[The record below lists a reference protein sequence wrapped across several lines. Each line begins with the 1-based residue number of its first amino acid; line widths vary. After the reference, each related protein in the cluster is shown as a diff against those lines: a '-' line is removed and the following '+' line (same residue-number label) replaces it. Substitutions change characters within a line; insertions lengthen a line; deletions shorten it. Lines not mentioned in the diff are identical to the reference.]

1 MKAKQK
7 LNDIKYRMQSKLEN
21 IARLVQNRPDV
32 VHTTTESYLLTAK
45 EYGFDLRFAGGD
57 IYHKSGITDPERA
70 LNAMFTSCSLEK
82 YQNMGSHK
90 EGTAYFLYDGTYI
103 RIDKFDEKAGKLRYM
118 IDIRNK
124 DAGKIKPIVNVLSQ
138 LGTLEMNRRETSSH
152 YNIDDTLREFAV
164 WRYVS

>member
-1 MKAKQK
+1 
-7 LNDIKYRMQSKLEN
+7 
-21 IARLVQNRPDV
+21 
-32 VHTTTESYLLTAK
+32 
-45 EYGFDLRFAGGD
+45 
-57 IYHKSGITDPERA
+57 
-70 LNAMFTSCSLEK
+70 
-82 YQNMGSHK
+82 MGSHK